1 MEISHPQLK
10 QRQVLYTEYVPADG
24 TFQAFYTA
32 EALLKEMGY
41 ITGSMERQ
49 SPIGF
54 APKAEFDYISKWS
67 NMNSEE
73 RLLLHGV
80 MLPDPD
86 FREGGVVI
94 VFFEAPLVCPL
105 KEIPFKKAW

>member
-1 MEISHPQLK
+1 MEISHPQLR
-10 QRQVLYTEYVPADG
+10 QRQILYTEHFPASG
-24 TFQAFYTA
+24 TFQAYYTA
-32 EALLKEMGY
+32 EAYLKDMGY

-54 APKAEFDYISKWS
+54 APRSECDYISKWS
-67 NMNSEE
+67 NMDSPD
-73 RLLLHGV
+73 RLRLHGV
-80 MLPDPD
+80 MLPDQN

>member
-10 QRQVLYTEYVPADG
+10 QRQVLYTEYIPADD
-24 TFQAFYTA
+24 TFQAFYKA
-32 EALLKEMGY
+32 EAMLKEMGY
-41 ITGSMERQ
+41 IVGSMERQ
-49 SPIGF
+49 YPIGF
-54 APKAEFDYISKWS
+54 APKADWSYISKWS
-67 NMNSEE
+67 NMSSEE

-80 MLPDPD
+80 MLPDPN

>member
-41 ITGSMERQ
+41 IVGSMERQ
-49 SPIGF
+49 YPIGF
-54 APKAEFDYISKWS
+54 APKADWSYISKWS
-67 NMNSEE
+67 NMSSEE

-80 MLPDPD
+80 MLPDQN

>member
-1 MEISHPQLK
+1 MEITHPQLK

-24 TFQAFYTA
+24 TFQAFYKA
-32 EALLKEMGY
+32 EAMLKEMGY
-41 ITGSMERQ
+41 IVGSMERQ
-49 SPIGF
+49 YPIGF
-54 APKAEFDYISKWS
+54 APKADWSYISKWS
-67 NMNSEE
+67 NMSSEE

-80 MLPDPD
+80 MLPDPN

>member
-1 MEISHPQLK
+1 MKESRLS
-10 QRQVLYTEYVPADG
+10 YSSYCDD
-24 TFQAFYTA
+24 TFQAFYKA
-32 EALLKEMGY
+32 EAMLKEMGY
-41 ITGSMERQ
+41 IVGSMERQ
-49 SPIGF
+49 YPIGF
-54 APKAEFDYISKWS
+54 APKADWSYISKWS
-67 NMNSEE
+67 NMSSEE

-80 MLPDPD
+80 MLPDPN